1 MRIVSIHCDGLL
13 SLLTWHSSASLKSSN
28 VVKFWLGPNRVY
40 LISGSQ
46 NVQTLFRST
55 NQVSNKKF
63 ILMVSENI
71 WAMKK
76 SDLALLIND
85 RSGTGKKAAPGTEG
99 TPSEQRIWAT
109 VHHNLDQYLAR
120 PEATLSL
127 GDLYH
132 KFFSAKLEQQP
143 SNEWVEVRLFD
154 FLRASMA
161 ESATKALGGELL
173 FEVNPDMVDGL
184 WALDEVAFR
193 LLYALP
199 AWLNPKPLQA
209 RARMQAM
216 MTAYLEEAF
225 KRFDWNSPD
234 ADSDWEPIFGSRLMR
249 VSAKYFR
256 DQGFTLEGRGG
267 LFFSSIFG

>member
-1 MRIVSIHCDGLL
+1 M
-13 SLLTWHSSASLKSSN
+13 
-28 VVKFWLGPNRVY
+28 
-40 LISGSQ
+40 
-46 NVQTLFRST
+46 QTLFRST

-71 WAMKK
+71 WGMTK

-85 RSGTGKKAAPGTEG
+85 RSGTGKTPAPGTEG
-99 TPSEQRIWAT
+99 ILPEKRIWAN

-120 PEATLSL
+120 PEATRSL
-127 GDLYH
+127 GESYH
-132 KFFSAKLEQQP
+132 RFFSAKLGQQP
-143 SNEWVEVRLFD
+143 SGQWVEVRLFD
-154 FLRASMA
+154 FLRATMA
-161 ESATKALGGELL
+161 ECATKALGGELL

-184 WALDEVAFR
+184 WALDDVAFQ

-199 AWLNPKPLQA
+199 AWLNPKPLQV

-225 KRFDWNSPD
+225 RRFDWSGPD

-249 VSAKYFR
+249 VSARYFKDR
-256 DQGFTLEGRGG
+256 GFSLEGRGG
-267 LFFSSIFG
+267 LFFSSIFGYVS